1 MPETLSKTKT
11 NKETN
16 KKKGGGAEYKLLSV
30 KNILEV

>member
-16 KKKGGGAEYKLLSV
+16 KKRGGAEYKLLSV